1 MKSGLFEAGIVE
13 LPNGRRITVVEFM
26 GRPIAEGPAEAMEGD
41 GAAEKVQEAFCAALV
56 ATLSLMLGSQE
67 FGRYAPR
74 EWTYWHPMAPPL
86 AGLPKG
92 EEG

>member
-1 MKSGLFEAGIVE
+1 MNSELFKAGNVE
-13 LPNGRRITVVEFM
+13 LPNGGCITVVEFM
-26 GRPIAEGPAEAMEGD
+26 GHPIAEGPAEALDGE
-41 GAAEKVQEAFCAALV
+41 GAAERVQEAFCSALV
-56 ATLSLMLGSQE
+56 AALSMVMGSEQ

-86 AGLPKG
+86 ARLPKG